1 MKMIALCMIVL
12 SLSINAQTKITY
24 QNINGVNV
32 ISLTL
37 ENLIEMTDMSV
48 NDWKKVMDNNYYS
61 QAGLD
66 NNNIIYSSG
75 TRAYMNHTGGQI
87 FGKSIV
93 SPLIEYTI
101 INNSA
106 HYSVRDEL
114 INFISVISPHYAETK
129 DGWNYYLLRHK
140 MNTYQIAI
148 FGDLKH
154 SRILMRMEGSQN
166 NPISISNSNEFIKLK
181 KVFFSDSLCNY
192 YTPVTGSGSLIKTIE
207 ESRVIMMKNIF
218 EHFISDDPK
227 GWELTKEYIEK
238 KYDSNRAIPIS
249 YGSEFLLNANDY
261 YQNTQVI
268 SISYN
273 YSIFRGGANAD
284 YGFIVDSFDK
294 STGKIIEIEDVIINR
309 RKFLT
314 IAERQFRKENGIP
327 ESTNLNDYN
336 CLYFKDNQFKLSN
349 QFEFTQ
355 EGIHFIYNLYEV
367 GCRTA
372 GILEF
377 TLPYS
382 DLDGIANYIN

>member
-1 MKMIALCMIVL
+1 MVKTPYK
-12 SLSINAQTKITY
+12 NITMHL
-24 QNINGVNV
+24 
-32 ISLTL
+32 ISRTTRYTL
-37 ENLIEMTDMSV
+37 LLI
-48 NDWKKVMDNNYYS
+48 
-61 QAGLD
+61 
-66 NNNIIYSSG
+66 
-75 TRAYMNHTGGQI
+75 
-87 FGKSIV
+87 
-93 SPLIEYTI
+93 I
-101 INNSA
+101 INNSFLHA
-106 HYSVRDEL
+106 RELVHEQPFIRVTYRSATLVNSITNAVEWKTNGEFYIEFYTYRFYYVEGGIVDEYKIIDSRTYPDNVTMIL
-114 INFISVISPHYAETK
+114 RNKNNHRCSAKFEEDKLTIMNRHTKKAVVLTNPYYHDDSENETYK
-129 DGWNYYLLRHK
+129 PS
-140 MNTYQIAI
+140 T
-148 FGDLKH
+148 
-154 SRILMRMEGSQN
+154 
-166 NPISISNSNEFIKLK
+166 SNSNSIEPIQLE
-181 KVFFSDSLCNY
+181 KVYFSGKSCSY
-192 YTPVTGSGSLIKTIE
+192 YIPISGNTLLTKSIE
-207 ESRVIMMKNIF
+207 KNRVFMMKNIF

-227 GWELTKEYIEK
+227 GWALTKEHIEE
-238 KYDSNRAIPIS
+238 KYDSNRAQT
-249 YGSEFLLNANDY
+249 GSLGSQYLLNVNRY
-261 YQNTQVI
+261 YQNSQVI

-294 STGKIIEIEDVIINR
+294 LTGKIIEIEDVIVNR

-327 ESTNLNDYN
+327 ESTSLNDYN